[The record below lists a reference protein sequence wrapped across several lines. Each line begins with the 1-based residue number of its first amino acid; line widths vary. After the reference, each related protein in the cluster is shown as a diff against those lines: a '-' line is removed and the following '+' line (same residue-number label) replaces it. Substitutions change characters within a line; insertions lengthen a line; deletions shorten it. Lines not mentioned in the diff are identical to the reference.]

1 MNKFITFA
9 FAGLMALPASA
20 GEFDQALRFFL
31 DDEIKSW
38 ASDPQLVAAINAQNL
53 ITASL
58 SQGDID
64 TMDLAWRSEAASDA
78 ADTITPVLNNALSDF
93 LRQQVANS
101 AGAMTEVIVMDA
113 RGLNVA
119 VSEIT
124 GDYWQGDEAKHID
137 TYAVGADAV
146 HISELEVDGSTG
158 KYQGQISMTITD
170 PASGHPIGALTVG
183 VIADALM

>member
-1 MNKFITFA
+1 MNKLISIA
-9 FAGLMALPASA
+9 FAGLMALPATA

-31 DDEIKSW
+31 DDEVRAW
-38 ASDPQLVAAINAQNL
+38 ANDPQLVAAINAQNL
-53 ITASL
+53 ITADL

-64 TMDLAWRSEAASDA
+64 AMDQAWRSEAATDA
-78 ADTITPVLNNALSDF
+78 ADTISPVLNNPLSAF
-93 LRQQVANS
+93 LRQQVAAS

-137 TYAVGADAV
+137 TYGLGADAV

-158 KYQGQISMTITD
+158 KYQGQISITITD
-170 PASGHPIGALTVG
+170 PASGAPIGALTVG